1 MSLAKALAGG
11 IDLKNNITETKNL
24 INYVNE
30 DDADV
35 TMGRDGNITNR
46 GSVNEDQPNEQP
58 TTQDCSTT
66 FIKNFKYQRT
76 TISKK

>member
-1 MSLAKALAGG
+1 MSLAEALAEG

-35 TMGRDGNITNR
+35 AMGRDGNITNR

-58 TTQDCSTT
+58 TTQDCSTI